1 MLDGWRARL
10 YSIALLVLVLTVT
23 ACGAQP
29 SQSRPL
35 PIPAIRTPAVVTPRA
50 NPPPLP
56 SDLSLLTLVTKERGL
71 APSYMPSDL
80 VLVPR
85 AEVSSLDA
93 QRLRQ
98 PAEQALEQ
106 MLAAAA
112 REGVMMKVNSAFRS
126 YDYQAEVF
134 RSEVA
139 TYGCAQALR
148 ESALPGHSEHQL
160 GLAVDLTGAD
170 VKWDLVDSFAQTPE
184 GRWLATNA
192 VTYGFVLS
200 YPADKETITGYEYEP
215 WHYRY
220 VTSPFAAAIVASGKT
235 PTEYLDALG
244 KASSSLIVSS
254 GPAPTAVGGQ
264 CPPV

>member
-85 AEVSSLDA
+85 TRPHAPAQFPRAEAVALVA
-93 QRLRQ
+93 QRLT
-98 PAEQALEQ
+98 A
-106 MLAAAA
+106 
-112 REGVMMKVNSAFRS
+112 
-126 YDYQAEVF
+126 
-134 RSEVA
+134 
-139 TYGCAQALR
+139 
-148 ESALPGHSEHQL
+148 
-160 GLAVDLTGAD
+160 
-170 VKWDLVDSFAQTPE
+170 
-184 GRWLATNA
+184 
-192 VTYGFVLS
+192 
-200 YPADKETITGYEYEP
+200 PADQDLE
-215 WHYRY
+215 
-220 VTSPFAAAIVASGKT
+220 
-235 PTEYLDALG
+235 
-244 KASSSLIVSS
+244 
-254 GPAPTAVGGQ
+254 
-264 CPPV
+264 